1 MFCTMFTMNCNV
13 SYDSGTRAA
22 TSVCYRFSRQSTYHN
37 SYSAWDCV
45 HDFGYIVLH
54 VCLTKNYH
62 RPCLEFQDYRNP
74 CFLEIGAFY
83 MGTFPLSLSSENI
96 LSNYELF
103 SKTGVQRYKEKIPT
117 NHIMLAMNW
126 SSDVLDQL
134 EPYDFLHKFGSPCF
148 YESSPSIFD
157 QVINRRRKEKV
168 E

>member
-1 MFCTMFTMNCNV
+1 
-13 SYDSGTRAA
+13 
-22 TSVCYRFSRQSTYHN
+22 
-37 SYSAWDCV
+37 
-45 HDFGYIVLH
+45 
-54 VCLTKNYH
+54 
-62 RPCLEFQDYRNP
+62 
-74 CFLEIGAFY
+74 

-134 EPYDFLHKFGSPCF
+134 EPYDFLHEFGSPCF
-148 YESSPSIFD
+148 YESSPSSSH

>member
-1 MFCTMFTMNCNV
+1 MWVTTVERELPLPCVTVLVDKVHIAIRTLLGIVFMTLV
-13 SYDSGTRAA
+13 
-22 TSVCYRFSRQSTYHN
+22 TSFFV
-37 SYSAWDCV
+37 SAWQ
-45 HDFGYIVLH
+45 
-54 VCLTKNYH
+54 KNYH

-83 MGTFPLSLSSENI
+83 MGTFPWSLSSENI